1 MDNLAELEYDNEDD
15 LVYRMLLNDDTDL
28 VILQFIQLRHKQN
41 AANRRPR
48 KRPRYYLTRPELQ
61 QSPMVG
67 LGWQSIYQ
75 SCEDRAYIHVLGI
88 DVGTF
93 DYLMDS
99 GFRHAWDTRP
109 IKRTNTNQA
118 GASRVGARSLDAAG
132 GLGLVLHFLCSTMS
146 EVSLQIIFALV
157 LSTVSRYID
166 FALDILREVL
176 EQIPEGHLGW
186 PNPATMQAN
195 SNMINQKHKGAKYL
209 KGAFGFMDGLNLP
222 VTTSSDSDEQNAN
235 FNGWLH
241 SHVVSNVIVFS
252 PDGTIMSSVINAP
265 GSWHDSNVAC
275 PIYTLLREQTPGNYF
290 LIADSAFPRL
300 NVGNSQKIKVPLKK
314 NTILPGDNAEQR
326 RKKAESKEVIKV
338 RQAVEWGMRALQGC
352 FSRLYMPLD
361 THDAEGR
368 A

>member
-338 RQAVEWGMRALQGC
+338 RQAVEWGIRALQGC